1 MQFAKGQ
8 IWGRSAKLCLSAITA
23 HAYRDKG
30 ELLSDHALS
39 CLKVFVE
46 SLVAARP
53 REITAIWDKPML
65 LFTDA
70 SFNPEDPLWPC
81 GLGGVLCDETGKQ
94 LAAVSI
100 SLTESDL
107 AVLGYPLK
115 STVIFEAELLALV
128 LCVKLWRKSLR
139 NRPCVMYV
147 DNNGTRDVAISGS
160 ARSWPGSALVA
171 ALLKQEDA
179 ACLTAWY
186 ARVPSSSN
194 IADAPSR
201 NSSNGIHVKFLSLDL
216 VKPHLDKLIGD
227 LIESD

>member
-1 MQFAKGQ
+1 
-8 IWGRSAKLCLSAITA
+8 
-23 HAYRDKG
+23 
-30 ELLSDHALS
+30 
-39 CLKVFVE
+39 
-46 SLVAARP
+46 
-53 REITAIWDKPML
+53 
-65 LFTDA
+65 
-70 SFNPEDPLWPC
+70 
-81 GLGGVLCDETGKQ
+81 
-94 LAAVSI
+94 
-100 SLTESDL
+100 
-107 AVLGYPLK
+107 
-115 STVIFEAELLALV
+115 
-128 LCVKLWRKSLR
+128 
-139 NRPCVMYV
+139 MYV

-227 LIESD
+227 LMGSG